1 MPPITPSQ
9 IAALQRNGE
18 NIRNI
23 CILAHVDHGK
33 TSLSDCLI
41 STNGIISPKLA
52 GRVRYLDSRPDEQ
65 LRGITMESSAISLY
79 FRLTRPEAEVAE
91 FASHEY
97 LINLIDSPGHIDFS
111 SEVSTASRL
120 CDGAVVLVDA
130 VEGVCSQTVTVLRQ
144 TWVEHIRPI
153 LVINKI
159 DRLVTEIKLSPHEA
173 YVHLSKLLV
182 QVNAVMGSFFA
193 GERMEEDLKWRETLE
208 ARLKE
213 TEKSNSPS
221 SESAGK
227 GSSTD
232 TPTEEYEEKD
242 DKDIY
247 FAPEKGN
254 VIFAS
259 AMDGWAFTVRQFAGI
274 HEKKLG
280 IKKST
285 LEKVL
290 WGDYY
295 LDPKTK
301 RVLQQRHLKGR
312 NLKPM
317 FVQLVLDNIWAVYA
331 STVLNKDQEKIE
343 KIVKSLG
350 LKILPRE
357 MRSKDTRSLLSTI
370 FSQWLPLSSAVLVSV
385 IETLPSPPAAQ
396 KQRIP
401 AIISSAPGSQE
412 VSEVV
417 RDAMVG
423 FDKSESAPVLAYVSK
438 MVAVPESQ
446 LKKTQ
451 RVQLTAEEM
460 RELGRQKRIEIARAL
475 ASENAENPGNESGVD
490 GTGPSDAPQYT
501 AEEGQEGSEKAP
513 EEAEDKEH
521 LIGFARLYSGTIKI
535 GQELYVLGP
544 KYSPS
549 HPDQHVHKFV
559 VTDLYY
565 MMGRDLQVL
574 DEIPAGNVFAIGGL
588 DGKLLKSGTLCS
600 LGRGGVNLAGVGS
613 RAAPIVRVAVEPKN
627 PSQLN
632 NMIEGLKLLEQADPC
647 AEYIVQE
654 SGEHVLLTAGELH
667 LERCLKDLRER
678 FAKIDIQSSAPI
690 VPYRETIVSAAE
702 MPLPRDPNFPRGTVQ
717 VVTTSKKISIR
728 IRVRP
733 LPNRVTEFLIENI
746 ASIKKLYSER
756 RGSEEAAA
764 TAENETSAGLEES
777 DGVHKVKVL
786 SLKEFKEGLAK
797 SFGGTGQDCWNGVVE
812 KMAAFGPRRIG
823 PNLLIDAT
831 GKGLCRKLLHDNA
844 LESQCT
850 KTTEDEEATPD
861 IARGLGDRISHA
873 FQLTTAQGPL
883 CHEPVQGIACF
894 VEEAINP
901 TEDENLEGAAARSRN
916 YEIIASVRDA
926 MRQGFLDWSPRLLM
940 AMYSCDIQASSE
952 FCFAW
957 WIVFCSKANSLPAEV
972 LGKVYGVITRRRG
985 RIVAEEMKEGTP
997 FFTIKARLPIAESF
1011 GFGDDIRKR
1020 TSGAASPQLIFT
1032 GYEMLVDEDPFWIP
1046 FTEDELEDLGELAD
1060 RENVARKY
1068 MDAVRVRKG
1077 LPVQKKLVANA
1088 NKQKTL
1094 KR

>member
-9 IAALQRNGE
+9 IAALQRNSD

-79 FRLTRPEAEVAE
+79 FRLMRREANEAE

-173 YVHLSKLLV
+173 YVHLSKLLE

-213 TEKSNSPS
+213 EGKPGSAN

-227 GSSTD
+227 GSNTD
-232 TPTEEYEEKD
+232 TPTSEYEEKD
-242 DKDIY
+242 DEDIY
-247 FAPEKGN
+247 FAPEKDN

-259 AMDGWAFTVRQFAGI
+259 AIDGWAFTVRQFAGI

-280 IKKST
+280 IKKSI

-301 RVLQQRHLKGR
+301 RVLQQKHLKGR

-357 MRSKDTRSLLSTI
+357 MKSKDTRSLLSTI

-396 KQRIP
+396 KRRIP
-401 AIISSAPGSQE
+401 AIISGAPGSRE

-417 RDAMVG
+417 QDAMVG
-423 FDKSESAPVLAYVSK
+423 FDKSEGAPVMAYVSK
-438 MVAVPESQ
+438 MFAVPESQ
-446 LKKTQ
+446 LEKTQ
-451 RVQLTAEEM
+451 RVQLTAEGM
-460 RELGRQKRIEIARAL
+460 RELGRQKRIDIARAL
-475 ASENAENPGNESGVD
+475 ASENAENPGNQSGVD
-490 GTGPSDAPQYT
+490 DTGPSDAPQDT
-501 AEEGQEGSEKAP
+501 TEEGQEGSKKAP
-513 EEAEDKEH
+513 EGARDKER

-549 HPDQHVHKFV
+549 RPDQHVHKFT

-574 DEIPAGNVFAIGGL
+574 DEVPAGNVFAIGGL
-588 DGKLLKSGTLCS
+588 EGKLLKSGTLCS
-600 LGRGGVNLAGVGS
+600 MDRGGINLAGVGLG
-613 RAAPIVRVAVEPKN
+613 AAPIVRVAVEPKN

-632 NMIEGLKLLEQADPC
+632 NMIGGLKLLEQADPC

-678 FAKIDIQSSAPI
+678 FARIDIQSSAPI

-702 MPLPRDPNFPRGTVQ
+702 MPPPKDPSLPRGSVQ
-717 VVTTSKKISIR
+717 VVTTSKQVSIR

-733 LPNRVTEFLIENI
+733 LPNRVTEFLIENM

-756 RGSEEAAA
+756 RGPEEAAA
-764 TAENETSAGLEES
+764 MAGDGVSAHLEES
-777 DGVHKVKVL
+777 DGAQKVKVL
-786 SLKEFKEGLAK
+786 SLKEFKEGLKK
-797 SFGGTGQDCWNGVVE
+797 SFEGVGQEIWNGVVE
-812 KMAAFGPRRIG
+812 KIAAFGPRRIG

-831 GKGLCRKLLHDNA
+831 GKGFFRKLLHDNA
-844 LESQCT
+844 SEPQRT
-850 KTTEDEEATPD
+850 QTTEEEEAAPD
-861 IARGLGDRISHA
+861 IARGLEDRISHA
-873 FQLTTAQGPL
+873 FQLTAAQGPL

-894 VEEAINP
+894 VQEAINSP
-901 TEDENLEGAAARSRN
+901 DDENLEGAAARSRN

-926 MRQGFLDWSPRLLM
+926 LRHGFLDWSPRLLM
-940 AMYSCDIQASSE
+940 AMYSCDIQAST
-952 FCFAW
+952 
-957 WIVFCSKANSLPAEV
+957 EV

-997 FFTIKARLPIAESF
+997 FFTIKALLPVAESF

-1032 GYEMLVDEDPFWIP
+1032 GYEMLFDEDPFWIP

-1060 RENVARKY
+1060 RENVARRY

>member
-9 IAALQRNGE
+9 IVALQRNSD

-79 FRLTRPEAEVAE
+79 FRLMRREAEEVE
-91 FASHEY
+91 PVPREY

-130 VEGVCSQTVTVLRQ
+130 VEGVCSQTVTVLRL

-159 DRLVTEIKLSPHEA
+159 DRLITEIKLSPHEA
-173 YVHLSKLLV
+173 YVHLSKLLE

-213 TEKSNSPS
+213 AEKSNPPN
-221 SESAGK
+221 SESTGK
-227 GSSTD
+227 GSNTD
-232 TPTEEYEEKD
+232 TPVSEYEEKD
-242 DKDIY
+242 DEDIY

-259 AMDGWAFTVRQFAGI
+259 AIDGWAFTIRQFAGI
-274 HEKKLG
+274 YEKKLG
-280 IKKST
+280 IKKSI

-295 LDPKTK
+295 FDPKTK
-301 RVLQQRHLKGR
+301 RVLQKKHLKGR

-317 FVQLVLDNIWAVYA
+317 FVQLVLDNIWAVYT

-350 LKILPRE
+350 LKIPSRE
-357 MRSKDTRSLLSTI
+357 MKSKDTRSLLSTI
-370 FSQWLPLSSAVLVSV
+370 FSQWLPLSSALLVSV

-401 AIISSAPGSQE
+401 AIISSAPGSRE
-412 VSEVV
+412 VSEAV

-423 FDKSESAPVLAYVSK
+423 FDKSENAPVMAYVSK

-460 RELGRQKRIEIARAL
+460 RELGRQKRMEMVRAPTV
-475 ASENAENPGNESGVD
+475 ENAESPENQSGAND
-490 GTGPSDAPQYT
+490 TGSTNTPQDT
-501 AEEGQEGSEKAP
+501 TEEGQEGSKKAP

-521 LIGFARLYSGTIKI
+521 LIGFARLYSGIIKV

-549 HPDQHVHKFV
+549 YPDQHIYKFT

-588 DGKLLKSGTLCS
+588 EGKLLKSGTLCS
-600 LGRGGVNLAGVGS
+600 MDRGGVNLAGVGS
-613 RAAPIVRVAVEPKN
+613 GAAPIVRVAVEPKN

-632 NMIEGLKLLEQADPC
+632 KMIEGLKLLEQADPC

-702 MPLPRDPNFPRGTVQ
+702 MSPPKDPNHPRGTVQ
-717 VVTTSKKISIR
+717 VVTTSKQVSVRIR
-728 IRVRP
+728 IRP
-733 LPNRVTEFLIENI
+733 LPNEVTEFLIENT

-756 RGSEEAAA
+756 RGSEEVAAA
-764 TAENETSAGLEES
+764 AEKEVLADLEES
-777 DGVHKVKVL
+777 DGTQKVKVL
-786 SLKEFKEGLAK
+786 SLKEFKEGLRK
-797 SFGGTGQDCWNGVVE
+797 SFEEAGQELWNGVVE
-812 KMAAFGPRRIG
+812 KIAAFGPRRIG

-844 LESQCT
+844 LESQRT
-850 KTTEDEEATPD
+850 QTTEDTEAAPD
-861 IARGLGDRISHA
+861 IARGLEDRISHA
-873 FQLTTAQGPL
+873 FQLATSQGPL
-883 CHEPVQGIACF
+883 CHEPIQGIACF
-894 VEEAINP
+894 VEEAVNSP
-901 TEDENLEGAAARSRN
+901 DDEGLEGAAARSRN
-916 YEIIASVRDA
+916 YEVIASIQNA
-926 MRQGFLDWSPRLLM
+926 IRQGFLDWSPRLLM
-940 AMYSCDIQASSE
+940 SMYSCDIQAST
-952 FCFAW
+952 
-957 WIVFCSKANSLPAEV
+957 EV

-985 RIVAEEMKEGTP
+985 RIIAEEMKEGTP
-997 FFTIKARLPIAESF
+997 FYTIKALLPVAESF

-1032 GYEMLVDEDPFWIP
+1032 GYEMLIDEDPFWIP

>member
-1 MPPITPSQ
+1 
-9 IAALQRNGE
+9 
-18 NIRNI
+18 
-23 CILAHVDHGK
+23 
-33 TSLSDCLI
+33 
-41 STNGIISPKLA
+41 
-52 GRVRYLDSRPDEQ
+52 
-65 LRGITMESSAISLY
+65 MESSAISLY
-79 FRLTRPEAEVAE
+79 FRLMRREAEEAE
-91 FASHEY
+91 LAPHEY

-173 YVHLSKLLV
+173 YIHLSKLLG

-213 TEKSNSPS
+213 AEKPNSAN
-221 SESAGK
+221 SEVTGK
-227 GSSTD
+227 GSGTD
-232 TPTEEYEEKD
+232 TPTSGYEEKD
-242 DKDIY
+242 DEDIY
-247 FAPEKGN
+247 FAPEKDN

-259 AMDGWAFTVRQFAGI
+259 AIDGWAFTIRQFAGI
-274 HEKKLG
+274 YEKKLG
-280 IKKST
+280 IKKSI

-357 MRSKDTRSLLSTI
+357 MKSKDTRSLLSTI
-370 FSQWLPLSSAVLVSV
+370 FSQWLPLSSALLVAV

-396 KQRIP
+396 KQRMP
-401 AIISSAPGSQE
+401 AIVSSAPGSRE

-417 RDAMVG
+417 QNAMVG
-423 FDKSESAPVLAYVSK
+423 FEKSESAPVMAYVSK

-475 ASENAENPGNESGVD
+475 ALENVEDPGNQSGV
-490 GTGPSDAPQYT
+490 GTGPSDAPRDT
-501 AEEGQEGSEKAP
+501 VEEGQEGSKEAP
-513 EEAEDKEH
+513 EGAEDKEH

-549 HPDQHVHKFV
+549 RPDQHIHKFT

-588 DGKLLKSGTLCS
+588 EGKLLKSGTLCS
-600 LGRGGVNLAGVGS
+600 MDRGGVNLAGVGLG
-613 RAAPIVRVAVEPKN
+613 AAPIVRVAVEPKN

-632 NMIEGLKLLEQADPC
+632 KMIEGLKLLEQADPC

-678 FAKIDIQSSAPI
+678 FAKVDIQSSAPI
-690 VPYRETIVSAAE
+690 VPYRETIVPATE
-702 MPLPRDPNFPRGTVQ
+702 MSPPKDPNLPRGTVQ
-717 VVTTSKKISIR
+717 VVTASKQVSIR
-728 IRVRP
+728 IRIRP

-746 ASIKKLYSER
+746 GSIKKLYSER
-756 RGSEEAAA
+756 RGSEEVVVA
-764 TAENETSAGLEES
+764 AENEVSADLEES
-777 DGVHKVKVL
+777 DGTQKVKVL
-786 SLKEFKEGLAK
+786 SLREFKEGLKK
-797 SFGGTGQDCWNGVVE
+797 SFEGVGQEVWNDVVE
-812 KMAAFGPRRIG
+812 KIAAFGPRRIG

-844 LESQCT
+844 LESQRT
-850 KTTEDEEATPD
+850 QTIEDKGATPD
-861 IARGLGDRISHA
+861 LARGLEDRISHA

-883 CHEPVQGIACF
+883 CHEPIQGIACF
-894 VEEAINP
+894 VEGAINSP
-901 TEDENLEGAAARSRN
+901 DDENLEGAAARSRN

-926 MRQGFLDWSPRLLM
+926 IRQGFLDWSPRLLM
-940 AMYSCDIQASSE
+940 AMYSCDIQAST
-952 FCFAW
+952 
-957 WIVFCSKANSLPAEV
+957 EV

-997 FFTIKARLPIAESF
+997 FFTIKALLPVAESF

-1032 GYEMLVDEDPFWIP
+1032 GYEMLFDEDPFWTP

-1068 MDAVRVRKG
+1068 MDVVRVRKG